1 MKLEQRVMVGA
12 EVARDALSGD
22 DVIKHPA
29 QRYPIYRSRL
39 NAEAD
44 DAPSE
49 LMHHDED
56 PMRPQCDGFTAKEV
70 NAPKALLHVADERQP
85 RTTSGSR
92 LRSIVLGQDTA
103 N

>member
-1 MKLEQRVMVGA
+1 MSSDSMVEPPA
-12 EVARDALSGD
+12 ER
-22 DVIKHPA
+22 HPIDRA
-29 QRYPIYRSRL
+29 RL

-49 LMHHDED
+49 LIHHDED
-56 PMRPQCDGFTAKEV
+56 PMRPQYDGFTVKEV
-70 NAPKALLHVADERQP
+70 NAPTAILHVAGERQP
-85 RTTSGSR
+85 SRTPGSR